1 MRRILPFLLLFF
13 ALAPSDAQQI
23 IDRVA
28 QAMAQGDLYQSRRR
42 YELAL
47 EAYRKADKLSNHS
60 SAACYLKLVS
70 IERKLGDFSAALNDA
85 KHAVQAAGEN
95 KGLAVQAHLV
105 RATVLAQMAGKPT
118 DRKLKEAEDELR
130 QALALD
136 SNEALAH
143 YDLGMVLLKQER
155 DQEGLAELNTFAGM
169 PDADSETIDEVRRV
183 IANPIRARAPFAPDF
198 SFTTHQDQSVS
209 NEELRGKVVLLDFWG
224 TWCPPCRASVPILR
238 NLQKKYSGKD
248 FQLVGIS
255 SDEDEDVWS
264 TFVAAH
270 QMDWLEYIDLSGK
283 VLRSFKIESFPTY
296 IVLDKDG
303 VIRFRQSGLGE
314 FTQGDLEEAINKA
327 LKRQSDPKLAA
338 GLAAE
343 ATATAAAAT
352 GSKEPGVASSPGNAS
367 AGTSA
372 SKEESAAKEDTKPS
386 SEDGTTKKGI
396 EDWTVSGNV
405 YKNPALGMTFQFPQG
420 WDAANVESLRAINDR
435 TADGRAAVLQ
445 QHPELTGKLG
455 LSTPKMVFYSSR
467 KG

>member
-70 IERKLGDFSAALNDA
+70 VERKLGDFSAALNDA

-105 RATVLAQMAGKPT
+105 RATVLAQMAGKAT

-143 YDLGMVLLKQER
+143 YDLGMVLLKQQR

-327 LKRQSDPKLAA
+327 LKRQSDPRLAA
-338 GLAAE
+338 GLVAE

-372 SKEESAAKEDTKPS
+372 SEEESAAKEDTKPR
-386 SEDGTTKKGI
+386 SEERQKRNRRLDRFRKCLQESGSRN
-396 EDWTVSGNV
+396 DVSI
-405 YKNPALGMTFQFPQG
+405 PARL
-420 WDAANVESLRAINDR
+420 ECR
-435 TADGRAAVLQ
+435 
-445 QHPELTGKLG
+445 
-455 LSTPKMVFYSSR
+455 
-467 KG
+467 